1 MKKVIIVF
9 LLIVSSAVYAQ
20 QDPLFTHYMF
30 NKLAFNPAYAG
41 SREVF
46 SMELLNRFQWIGVDR
61 APRTISFSA
70 HTALR
75 NPHLGIGLYAYRD
88 ALGPTVDYGAM
99 GSFAYRILF
108 DETKL
113 CFGVQAGFKHYAID
127 WNALDAKD
135 QGDIELTNNVNNKIV
150 PDVDFG
156 IYYYGARFYAGVSSK
171 HLLQNQMVA
180 YSSPAD
186 NKTSFT
192 KLLMNFYGMGGGTIP
207 FSDNVV
213 FLPSLLVKY
222 VANAPVQADINA
234 SFLLH
239 DVVILG
245 ASYRTNMAVGLLIE
259 VNITRSLS
267 MGYSYDIWFNSLKAY
282 NSGSHEL
289 RIGYDIDLFDKSRM
303 LTPRYF

>member
-1 MKKVIIVF
+1 MKKGIIFF
-9 LLIVSSAVYAQ
+9 LLIISSAVYAQ

-41 SREVF
+41 SKEIF
-46 SMELLNRFQWIGVDR
+46 SMELLNRFQWIGIDR
-61 APRTISFSA
+61 APRTISFTA
-70 HTALR
+70 HTQLK

-88 ALGPTVDYGAM
+88 AVGPTVDYGAI

-108 DETKL
+108 SESKL
-113 CFGVQAGFKHYAID
+113 CFGVAAGFKRFDID
-127 WNALDAKD
+127 WDALDAKD
-135 QGDIELTNNVNNKIV
+135 PGDRELTNNVNNKIV

-156 IYYYGARFYAGVSSK
+156 IYYYGSRFYAGLSSK
-171 HLLQNQMVA
+171 HLLQNQMV
-180 YSSPAD
+180 SSTSPAD

-222 VANAPVQADINA
+222 VANAPAQADINA

-245 ASYRTNMAVGLLIE
+245 ATYRTNMAIGLLIE
-259 VNITRSLS
+259 VNITKNLS

-282 NSGSHEL
+282 NSGSHEI
-289 RIGYDIDLFDKSRM
+289 RIGYDIDLFDKTRM

>member
-1 MKKVIIVF
+1 MKKVTII
-9 LLIVSSAVYAQ
+9 LMLIISSAVYAQ

-46 SMELLNRFQWIGVDR
+46 SMELINRLQWVGIDR
-61 APRTISFSA
+61 APRTISFTA
-70 HTALR
+70 HTQLK

-88 ALGPTVDYGAM
+88 EVGPTVDYGAM
-99 GSFAYRILF
+99 GSFAFRVLF
-108 DETKL
+108 PTSKL
-113 CFGVQAGFKHYAID
+113 CFGVQAGFKHFDID
-127 WNALDAKD
+127 WDALDVKD
-135 QGDIELTNNVNNKIV
+135 PGDNELVNSIKSKVV

-180 YSSPAD
+180 STSPVD

-192 KLLMNFYGMGGGTIP
+192 RLLMNFYGIGGVAIP

-213 FLPSLLVKY
+213 FLPSVLVKY
-222 VANAPVQADINA
+222 VANAPVQTDINA

-245 ASYRTNMAVGLLIE
+245 ASFRTDQALGLLIE
-259 VNITRSLS
+259 VNITKNLS

-289 RIGYDIDLFDKSRM
+289 RIGYDLDLFDKNRM